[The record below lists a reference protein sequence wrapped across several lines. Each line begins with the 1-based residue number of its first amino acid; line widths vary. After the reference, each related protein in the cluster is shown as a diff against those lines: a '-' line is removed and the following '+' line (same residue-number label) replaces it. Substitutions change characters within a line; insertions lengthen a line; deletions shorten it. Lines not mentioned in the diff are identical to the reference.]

1 MSGPDDST
9 GSSGSTG
16 STDSADGT
24 DSGADG
30 GTRPLP
36 LLEKRPKNPDGLD
49 QSASAA
55 SYTPV
60 LTPPEGGE
68 HRRRWSVRRWPA
80 VVVGLLGLGAAGL
93 LLYDVA
99 AVRADRPAMRWRH
112 VLGEQLDE
120 RPLDD
125 LWLLIGAGAAALLG
139 LWLLLLAVT
148 PGHRSTLAM
157 NSGQEDVYAWLD
169 AEAAA
174 LVLRDRA
181 MEVPGVRSV
190 RVRVR
195 RARVDVRAVAHF
207 RELDDVR
214 ADLDTVLGDGIAALG
229 LSRSPGLR
237 VRVDR
242 PGKRG

>member
-1 MSGPDDST
+1 MTDNESDDEEP
-9 GSSGSTG
+9 
-16 STDSADGT
+16 A
-24 DSGADG
+24 

-36 LLEKRPKNPDGLD
+36 LLEKRPQTFD

-60 LTPPEGGE
+60 LTPEEGGE
-68 HRRRWSVRRWPA
+68 HRRMWSVRRLPAA
-80 VVVGLLGLGAAGL
+80 VVALLGLGAAGL
-93 LLYDVA
+93 LLYDVV
-99 AVRADRPAMRWRH
+99 AVRADRPAMAWRRT
-112 VLGEQLDE
+112 LGEQLAA

-125 LWLLIGAGAAALLG
+125 VWVLLGAGVVALLG
-139 LWLLLLAVT
+139 LWLLVLAAT
-148 PGHRSTLAM
+148 PGHRRVLAM
-157 NSGQEDVYAWLD
+157 RGGDDDVRAWLD

-195 RARVDVRAVAHF
+195 RAKVEARAVAHF

-214 ADLDTVLGDGIAALG
+214 ADLDTALGDAVAALG
-229 LSRSPGLR
+229 LARAPRLR

>member
-1 MSGPDDST
+1 MSERDDDNT
-9 GSSGSTG
+9 
-16 STDSADGT
+16 ADRPG
-24 DSGADG
+24 D
-30 GTRPLP
+30 TRPL
-36 LLEKRPKNPDGLD
+36 LQKQNPDRLD

-68 HRRRWSVRRWPA
+68 HRHRWSVRRWPA

-112 VLGEQLDE
+112 VLGEQLAE
-120 RPLDD
+120 RSLDD
-125 LWLLIGAGAAALLG
+125 PWVLAGAGVAALLG
-139 LWLLLLAVT
+139 LWLLLLVVT

-157 NSGQEDVYAWLD
+157 RSGEQDVRAWLD

-195 RARVDVRAVAHF
+195 RAKVDVRAVAHF

-229 LSRSPGLR
+229 LSRAPALN
-237 VRVDR
+237 VRVAR

>member
-1 MSGPDDST
+1 MSEPDDEP
-9 GSSGSTG
+9 
-16 STDSADGT
+16 ADGT
-24 DSGADG
+24 
-30 GTRPLP
+30 RRLP
-36 LLEKRPKNPDGLD
+36 TLEKQGPGGLD

-55 SYTPV
+55 AYTPV

-68 HRRRWSVRRWPA
+68 HRRRWSARRLPA
-80 VVVGLLGLGAAGL
+80 VLVGLLGLGAAGL

-99 AVRADRPAMRWRH
+99 AVRADRPAMRWRR
-112 VLGEQLDE
+112 VLGEQLAE

-125 LWLLIGAGAAALLG
+125 VWVLAGAGVAALLG
-139 LWLLLLAVT
+139 LWLLVLALT

-157 NSGQEDVYAWLD
+157 NSGHEDVRAWLD

-195 RARVDVRAVAHF
+195 RAKVDVRAVAHF

-214 ADLDTVLGDGIAALG
+214 ADLDTALGDGIAALG
-229 LSRSPGLR
+229 LSRAPSLK
-237 VRVDR
+237 VRVER